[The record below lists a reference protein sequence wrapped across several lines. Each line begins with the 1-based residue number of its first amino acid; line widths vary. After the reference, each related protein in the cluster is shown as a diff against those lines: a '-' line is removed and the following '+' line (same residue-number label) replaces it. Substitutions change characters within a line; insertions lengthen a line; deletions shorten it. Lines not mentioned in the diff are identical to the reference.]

1 MNNVLDY
8 RGFRFFQS
16 SYDLDEK
23 GSVLSVN
30 HDPGTLI
37 TYIGYFLLTIGFI
50 WSFLT
55 EKGRFQILRKK
66 LKKLKEKRDVIEK
79 NSTSSLYFC

>member
-1 MNNVLDY
+1 MSPASYSSYVQVIDKEKGLNMKYHIYMNNVLDY

-30 HDPGTLI
+30 NDPGTLI

-50 WSFLT
+50 WSF
-55 EKGRFQILRKK
+55 
-66 LKKLKEKRDVIEK
+66 
-79 NSTSSLYFC
+79 